1 MQLKAMEYFVEIVES
16 GSFSAASEKLFISQP
31 ALSQQIK
38 KLEEEVGTVL
48 FDRSRHPIQLTE
60 AGNLFLREGKRILQ
74 IYDQLLR
81 NIALLENHT
90 EDVVR
95 FGISPFYS
103 RHYLPF
109 LLPPLIGAYPAIK
122 YEIMEEYSYL
132 IEQALIDGKL
142 DFCMVPLLPQNPF
155 LTYEPIYHE
164 TILLAVPKDS
174 PVNRFAV
181 PAKDGLPYMDL
192 ANVQKEPFIALK
204 SVQKFT
210 NFSKELCARA
220 GFTPDVVCETMNW
233 DALNMLVSTGLGIGF
248 VPDILVDQ
256 LEEGIRPRYYRL
268 SPQAQRVYTIAHR
281 QGDTLSKPAK
291 LMVEVFR
298 KAFQRQSRK
307 GLTTAK

>member
-1 MQLKAMEYFVEIVES
+1 MQLKGIEYFVAIVEN

-38 KLEEEVGTVL
+38 KLEDEMGTSL
-48 FDRSRHPIQLTE
+48 FDRSRHPVQLTE
-60 AGNLFLREGKRILQ
+60 SGELFLREGKRILQ
-74 IYDQLLR
+74 IYNQLLR
-81 NIALLENHT
+81 NISLLENST
-90 EDVVR
+90 EEIVH

-109 LLPPLIGAYPAIK
+109 LLSSLISTYPAIK

-142 DFCMVPLLPQNPF
+142 DFCLVPLLPQSPF
-155 LTYEPIYHE
+155 LSYEPIYRE
-164 TILLAVPKDS
+164 TILLAVSRDNPINDL
-174 PVNRFAV
+174 AI
-181 PAKDGLPYMDL
+181 PAENGLPYMDL
-192 ANVQKEPFIALK
+192 QNVQNEPFIALK

-220 GFTPDVVCETMNW
+220 GFVPNIVCETMNW

-248 VPDILVDQ
+248 VPDMLVDQ
-256 LEEGIRPRYYRL
+256 LDEGIRPCYYRL
-268 SPQAQRVYTIAHR
+268 SPQTQRVYTIAHR
-281 QGDTLSKPAK
+281 QGDTLPKPAR

-298 KAFQRQSRK
+298 EAFQKRAS
-307 GLTTAK
+307 GEL